1 MDRKLTVKRWS
12 SEDTEYVRQN
22 LGKKSLEEMAAYLER
37 SPMAVRL
44 HILHKRLTTPPKVRR
59 NLLQK
64 LIQQKF
70 RHPEDF
76 TPSRAFYE
84 ETGIGQRR
92 WWALYFGR
100 KAITP
105 KEYLAV
111 ANYLGLIVDEAFEA
125 RQLDLF
131 KD

>member
-76 TPSRAFYE
+76 TPSRVFYE

-111 ANYLGLIVDEAFEA
+111 ANYLGLTVDEAFEA

>member
-1 MDRKLTVKRWS
+1 
-12 SEDTEYVRQN
+12 
-22 LGKKSLEEMAAYLER
+22 MAAYLER

-44 HILHKRLTTPPKVRR
+44 HILHKRLTTPPKVKR

-70 RHPEDF
+70 RHPEVF

-105 KEYLAV
+105 KEYIAV
-111 ANYLGLIVDEAFEA
+111 VNYLGLTVDEALEA